1 MPELSANLAELAKV
15 AADPKVK
22 LDEYRKR
29 GKKVVGCFPIYTPE
43 VLVDAAGMVPMGLW
57 GAQTEFAHAKSYLPP
72 FACPIMQANME
83 MGVTG
88 AYDGVGAV
96 MIPVMCD
103 TLRNVSQD
111 FKKGVPSISCIPFTF
126 PQNRKIPAA
135 MDYLVSE
142 FTYVKEA
149 LEKVCGKTIED
160 TDIARSIDI
169 YNEHNVTMRT
179 FVHLANSHLDI
190 ITPVVRHA
198 VMKSALFLPKDEHTN
213 ILKEINTQL
222 LTMPAYNY
230 KGKRVVLTGITAEP
244 DQLLEILGENGMAVV
259 GDDLAQEMRQY
270 RTDIPED
277 GAPLERLARQWMDR
291 SDPMAHDTDIRRGD
305 LLLNLVRENQADG
318 VILCLMK
325 FCDPEEYEYPIF
337 LEILKNANIP
347 VLSIDVDQQPATYDQ
362 ARIRIQTFRDILQ

>member
-1 MPELSANLAELAKV
+1 MADLNTNLAALAAV
-15 AADPKVK
+15 AANPKAK
-22 LDEYRKR
+22 LDEYLKAGR
-29 GKKVVGCFPIYTPE
+29 KVVGCFPIYTPE
-43 VLVDAAGMVPMGLW
+43 VLADAAGMVPMGLW
-57 GAQTEFAHAKSYLPP
+57 GAQTEFSHAKSYLPP
-72 FACPIMQANME
+72 FACPIMQANIE

-88 AYDGVGAV
+88 AYDGISAV

-111 FKKGVPSISCIPFTF
+111 FKKGVPSITCIPFTF

-135 MDYLVSE
+135 TSYLVSE

-149 LEKVCGKTIED
+149 LEKICGKTIED
-160 TDIARSIDI
+160 AEISHSIDV
-169 YNEHNVTMRT
+169 YNEHNVAVRT
-179 FVHLANSHLDI
+179 FVQLANSHLDI

-198 VMKSALFLPKDEHTN
+198 VMKSGQFMRKEEHTK

-222 LTMPAYNY
+222 LALPTFDY
-230 KGKRVVLTGITAEP
+230 KGKRIVLTGITAEP
-244 DQLLEILGENGMAVV
+244 DQLLNILSENDMAVV

-270 RTDIPED
+270 RTDIPEGD
-277 GAPLERLARQWMDR
+277 SPMERLAKQWMER

-305 LLLNLVRENQADG
+305 LLLDLVRENRADG

-337 LEILKNANIP
+337 LETLKAANVP

-362 ARIRIQTFRDILQ
+362 ARTRIQTFRDILQ